1 MIHASSIVDV
11 SAKIGP
17 GVTIWQNTQIR
28 EMVSIGKNT
37 VIGSNCYIGPG
48 VIIGENCKI
57 QNSVLIY
64 EPAIIDNFVFIGP
77 GVIFTNDKKPRAYNN
92 DFSPRLKGDWEKNG
106 VIVKNNVSIGAS
118 STCVAPITLESFS
131 LIGAGS
137 LVLKSTLAN
146 SLNYGHPSKFIK
158 WIDDFGDDL
167 TMLEN
172 DVLRSNND
180 GSTYFIEN
188 GVLIRNTQF
197 T

>member
-1 MIHASSIVDV
+1 MIHTSSIIDV
-11 SAKIGP
+11 TSKIGP

-37 VIGSNCYIGPG
+37 IIGSNCYIGPG

-64 EPAIIDNFVFIGP
+64 EPAIIGNFVFIGP

-92 DFSPRLKGDWEKNG
+92 DFSPRLEGDWEKKG
-106 VIVKNNVSIGAS
+106 IVVKNNVSVGAS
-118 STCVAPITLESFS
+118 STCVAPVILGSFS

-146 SLNYGHPSKFIK
+146 SLNYGHPSKFVS
-158 WIDDFGDDL
+158 WIDDFGDEL
-167 TMLEN
+167 ATL
-172 DVLRSNND
+172 SNGLLQSKND
-180 GSTYFIEN
+180 GSTYSVVN
-188 GVLIRNTQF
+188 GNLIKDVEF
-197 T
+197 L